1 MLLSAEHITKYQ
13 NEKCIL
19 EDVSFAIE
27 ERMKLGLIG
36 VNGVGKTTL
45 LRILAEEEY
54 LDSGRILR
62 KNGLRVHYLPQ
73 NPRFEEGKT
82 IYQCVLDAVNEKQ
95 REARTFEIQTM
106 LSKLGMR
113 DYEQKVEVLSGG
125 QRKRV
130 ALACALVT
138 ECDLLILDEPTNHL
152 DNDMVEWLERYLM
165 KYPKALLMVTHDRYF
180 LERITDHLMEM
191 DQGNL
196 YLYDGNYETYL
207 EKKEQ
212 RSQVEAVQL
221 KKRQKLLKKELAW
234 MRAGV
239 QARGT
244 KSQSRI
250 DRFYEL
256 RNQCRHTQEDTLSS
270 LDSIASRLG
279 RKIMEIT
286 NLCMGFE
293 GKLLFHDVNVQVKR
307 MDRIGIVGPNGCGKT
322 TLLNV
327 LAKQL
332 EPLSGEVVIGET
344 VKLGFFQQG
353 DDQMDL
359 SMRVID
365 YIRDQGDQIETSEG
379 SRSASQLLEQ
389 FLFPK
394 QLQYTQIG
402 RLSGGE
408 RRRLYLLKVLIA
420 SPNVLFLDEPTN
432 DLDIQT
438 LTILEDYLD
447 DFPGVIITVSH
458 DRYFL
463 DRICDSLFVFQSDG
477 TLREYAGGYSDYIA
491 RQSMES
497 EPSTTNRSAGK
508 SRTERSAIP
517 SFTPAERREF
527 EAIDEVIAGLEAA
540 IAELD
545 RQMDSL
551 QDQFDKIAVLAKQ
564 REQLS
569 QELDQKT
576 ERWMELQEQYDAIQA
591 ARKGR

>member
-13 NEKCIL
+13 NENSIL

-45 LRILAEEEY
+45 LRILAGEEH
-54 LDSGRILR
+54 LDSGRIIQQ
-62 KNGLRVHYLPQ
+62 NGLRVHYLPQ
-73 NPRFEEGKT
+73 NPRFQEGKT

-95 REARTFEIQTM
+95 REARTFEIQTI

-113 DYEQKVEVLSGG
+113 DYEQTVEVLSGG

-130 ALACALVT
+130 ALACALVS

-152 DNDMVEWLERYLM
+152 DNDMVEWLEHYLM

-180 LERITDHLMEM
+180 LERITDHLMEL
-191 DQGNL
+191 DRGNL

-207 EKKEQ
+207 EMKEQ
-212 RSQVEAVQL
+212 RSQMEAVQL

-256 RNQCRHTQEDTLSS
+256 RTQCRAKQDETMQSI
-270 LDSIASRLG
+270 DSITSRLG

-286 NLCMGFE
+286 DLRMGYDD
-293 GKLLFHDVNVQVKR
+293 KILFHDVNFRVKKR
-307 MDRIGIVGPNGCGKT
+307 DRIGIIGPNGCGKT

-327 LAKQL
+327 LSHNL

-344 VKLGFFQQG
+344 VKLGFFHQG

-365 YIRDQGDQIETSEG
+365 YIRDQGDQIQTTDG
-379 SRSASQLLEQ
+379 TRTAAQLLEQ

-394 QLQYTQIG
+394 QLQYTQIK

-447 DFPGVIITVSH
+447 TFPGVIITVSH

-463 DRICDSLFVFQSDG
+463 DRICDSLFVFQADG

-491 RQSMES
+491 RQAA
-497 EPSTTNRSAGK
+497 EPDLQTVNKSRGK
-508 SRTERSAIP
+508 SRAERSSIP
-517 SFTPAERREF
+517 SFTSSERREF
-527 EAIDEVIAGLEAA
+527 ESIDEVIAGLEAA
-540 IAELD
+540 IADIDL
-545 RQMDSL
+545 QMESR
-551 QDQFDKIAVLAKQ
+551 QDQFDEIAVLADQ
-564 REQLS
+564 REKLTRD
-569 QELDQKT
+569 LDLKT
-576 ERWMELQEQYDAIQA
+576 ERWMELQEKYDAIQA

>member
-45 LRILAEEEY
+45 LRILAQAEH
-54 LDSGRILR
+54 LDSGRIIR
-62 KNGLRVHYLPQ
+62 KSGLRVHYLPQ
-73 NPRFEEGKT
+73 NPRFEAGKT

-113 DYEQKVEVLSGG
+113 DYEQSVDVLSGG

-165 KYPKALLMVTHDRYF
+165 KYTKALLMVTHDRYF

-212 RSQVEAVQL
+212 RSQTEAVQL

-250 DRFYEL
+250 DRFYDL
-256 RNQCRHTQEDTLSS
+256 RKQCRNKQEDTMQS
-270 LDSIASRLG
+270 LDSITTRLG

-286 NLCMGFE
+286 DLSMGFDD
-293 GKLLFHDVNVQVKR
+293 KVLFHDVFIQVKK

-327 LAKQL
+327 LSKKL

-344 VKLGFFQQG
+344 VKLGFFHQG

-365 YIRDQGDQIETSEG
+365 YIRDQGDQIETTDG
-379 SRSASQLLEQ
+379 SRTASQLLEQ

-463 DRICDSLFVFQSDG
+463 DRICDSLLVFQNDG
-477 TLREYAGGYSDYIA
+477 TLREYAGGYSDYMA
-491 RQSMES
+491 RKATEAES
-497 EPSTTNRSAGK
+497 VSTSKSSGK
-508 SRTERSAIP
+508 SRTERSMIP

-527 EAIDEVIAGLEAA
+527 ESIDEVIAGLEAA
-540 IAELD
+540 IADID
-545 RQMDSL
+545 RQMESR
-551 QDQFDKIAVLAKQ
+551 QDQFDEIAGLADQ
-564 REQLS
+564 RDQLTK
-569 QELDQKT
+569 ELDQKT
-576 ERWMELQEQYDAIQA
+576 ERWMELQEKYDAIQA

>member
-45 LRILAEEEY
+45 LRILAQEEH
-54 LDSGRILR
+54 LDSGRIIR
-62 KNGLRVHYLPQ
+62 KSGLRVHYLPQ
-73 NPRFEEGKT
+73 NPRFEAGKT

-113 DYEQKVEVLSGG
+113 DYEQSVDVLSGG

-165 KYPKALLMVTHDRYF
+165 KYTKALLMVTHDRYF

-207 EKKEQ
+207 ERKEQ
-212 RSQVEAVQL
+212 RSQTEAVQL

-250 DRFYEL
+250 DRFYDL
-256 RNQCRHTQEDTLSS
+256 RKQCRNKQEETMQS
-270 LDSIASRLG
+270 LDSITTRLG

-286 NLCMGFE
+286 DLSMGFDD
-293 GKLLFHDVNVQVKR
+293 KVLFHDVFIQVKK

-327 LAKQL
+327 LSKKL

-344 VKLGFFQQG
+344 VKLGFFHQG

-365 YIRDQGDQIETSEG
+365 YIRDQGDQIETTDG
-379 SRSASQLLEQ
+379 SRTASQLLEQ

-463 DRICDSLFVFQSDG
+463 DRICDSLLVFQNDG
-477 TLREYAGGYSDYIA
+477 TLREYAGGYSDYMT
-491 RQSMES
+491 RQVTETES
-497 EPSTTNRSAGK
+497 VSTSKSSGK
-508 SRTERSAIP
+508 SRTERSMIP

-527 EAIDEVIAGLEAA
+527 ESIDEVIAGLEAA
-540 IAELD
+540 IAD
-545 RQMDSL
+545 IDQQMESR
-551 QDQFDKIAVLAKQ
+551 QDQFDEIAGLAD
-564 REQLS
+564 RRDQLTK
-569 QELDQKT
+569 ELDQKT
-576 ERWMELQEQYDAIQA
+576 ERWMELQEKYDAIQA

>member
-45 LRILAEEEY
+45 LRILAGEEH
-54 LDSGRILR
+54 LDSGRIIQQ
-62 KNGLRVHYLPQ
+62 NGLRVHYLPQ
-73 NPRFEEGKT
+73 NPRFQEGKT

-95 REARTFEIQTM
+95 REARTFEIQTI

-113 DYEQKVEVLSGG
+113 DYEQTVEVLSGG

-130 ALACALVT
+130 ALACALVS

-152 DNDMVEWLERYLM
+152 DNDMVEWLEHYLM

-180 LERITDHLMEM
+180 LERITDHLMEL
-191 DQGNL
+191 DRGNL

-207 EKKEQ
+207 EMKEQ
-212 RSQVEAVQL
+212 RSQMEAVQL

-256 RNQCRHTQEDTLSS
+256 RTQCRAKQDETMQSI
-270 LDSIASRLG
+270 DSITSRLG

-286 NLCMGFE
+286 DLRMGYDN
-293 GKLLFHDVNVQVKR
+293 KILFHDVNIRVKKR
-307 MDRIGIVGPNGCGKT
+307 DRIGIIGPNGCGKT

-327 LAKQL
+327 LSHNL

-344 VKLGFFQQG
+344 VKLGFFHQG

-365 YIRDQGDQIETSEG
+365 YIRDQGDQIQTTDG
-379 SRSASQLLEQ
+379 TRTAAQLLEQ

-394 QLQYTQIG
+394 QLQYTQIK

-447 DFPGVIITVSH
+447 TFPGVIITVSH

-463 DRICDSLFVFQSDG
+463 DRICDSLFVFQADG

-491 RQSMES
+491 RQAA
-497 EPSTTNRSAGK
+497 EPDLQTVNKSRGK
-508 SRTERSAIP
+508 SRAERSSIP
-517 SFTPAERREF
+517 SFTSSERREF
-527 EAIDEVIAGLEAA
+527 ESIDEVIAGLEAA
-540 IAELD
+540 IAD
-545 RQMDSL
+545 IDHQMESR
-551 QDQFDKIAVLAKQ
+551 QDQFDEIAVLADQ
-564 REQLS
+564 REKLTRD
-569 QELDQKT
+569 LDLKT
-576 ERWMELQEQYDAIQA
+576 ERWMELQEKYDAIQA

>member
-45 LRILAEEEY
+45 LRILAGEEH
-54 LDSGRILR
+54 LDSGRIIQQ
-62 KNGLRVHYLPQ
+62 NGLRVHYLPQ
-73 NPRFEEGKT
+73 NPRFQEGKT

-95 REARTFEIQTM
+95 REARTFEIQTI

-113 DYEQKVEVLSGG
+113 DYEQTVEVLSGG

-130 ALACALVT
+130 ALACALVS

-152 DNDMVEWLERYLM
+152 DNDMVEWLEHYLM

-180 LERITDHLMEM
+180 LERITDHLMEL
-191 DQGNL
+191 DRGNL

-207 EKKEQ
+207 EMKEQ
-212 RSQVEAVQL
+212 RSQMEAVQL

-256 RNQCRHTQEDTLSS
+256 RTQCRAKQDETMQSI
-270 LDSIASRLG
+270 DSITSRLG

-286 NLCMGFE
+286 DLRMGYDD
-293 GKLLFHDVNVQVKR
+293 KILFHDVNFRVKKR
-307 MDRIGIVGPNGCGKT
+307 DRIGIIGPNGCGKT

-327 LAKQL
+327 LSHNL

-344 VKLGFFQQG
+344 VKLGFFHQG

-365 YIRDQGDQIETSEG
+365 YIRDQGDQIQTTDG
-379 SRSASQLLEQ
+379 TRTAAQLLEQ

-394 QLQYTQIG
+394 QLQYTQIN

-447 DFPGVIITVSH
+447 TFPGVIITVSH

-463 DRICDSLFVFQSDG
+463 DRICDSLFVFQADG

-491 RQSMES
+491 RQAA
-497 EPSTTNRSAGK
+497 EPDLQTVNKSRGK
-508 SRTERSAIP
+508 SRAERSSIP
-517 SFTPAERREF
+517 SFTSSERREF
-527 EAIDEVIAGLEAA
+527 ESIDEVIAGLEAA
-540 IAELD
+540 IADIDL
-545 RQMDSL
+545 QMESR
-551 QDQFDKIAVLAKQ
+551 QDQFDEIAVLADQ
-564 REQLS
+564 REKLTRD
-569 QELDQKT
+569 LDLKT
-576 ERWMELQEQYDAIQA
+576 ERWMELQEKYDAIQA

>member
-45 LRILAEEEY
+45 LRILAGEEH
-54 LDSGRILR
+54 LDSGRIIQQ
-62 KNGLRVHYLPQ
+62 NGLRVHYLPQ
-73 NPRFEEGKT
+73 NPRFQEGKT

-95 REARTFEIQTM
+95 REARTFEIQTI

-113 DYEQKVEVLSGG
+113 DYEQTVEVLSGG

-130 ALACALVT
+130 ALACALVS

-152 DNDMVEWLERYLM
+152 DNDMVEWLEHYLM

-180 LERITDHLMEM
+180 LERITDHLMEL
-191 DQGNL
+191 DRGNL

-207 EKKEQ
+207 EMKEQ
-212 RSQVEAVQL
+212 RSQMEAVQL

-256 RNQCRHTQEDTLSS
+256 RTQCRAKQDETMQSI
-270 LDSIASRLG
+270 DSITSRLG

-286 NLCMGFE
+286 DLRMGYDD
-293 GKLLFHDVNVQVKR
+293 KILFHDVNIRVKKR
-307 MDRIGIVGPNGCGKT
+307 DRIGIIGPNGCGKT

-327 LAKQL
+327 LSHNL

-344 VKLGFFQQG
+344 VKLGFFHQG

-359 SMRVID
+359 SMWVID
-365 YIRDQGDQIETSEG
+365 YIRDQGDQIQTTDG
-379 SRSASQLLEQ
+379 TRTAAQLLEQ

-394 QLQYTQIG
+394 QLQYTQIK

-447 DFPGVIITVSH
+447 TFPGVIITVSH

-463 DRICDSLFVFQSDG
+463 DRICDSLFVFQADG

-491 RQSMES
+491 RQAA
-497 EPSTTNRSAGK
+497 EPDLQTVNKSRGK
-508 SRTERSAIP
+508 SRAERSSIP
-517 SFTPAERREF
+517 SFTSSERREF
-527 EAIDEVIAGLEAA
+527 ESIDEVIAGLEAA
-540 IAELD
+540 IAD
-545 RQMDSL
+545 IDHQMESR
-551 QDQFDKIAVLAKQ
+551 QDQFDEIAVLADQ
-564 REQLS
+564 REKLTRD
-569 QELDQKT
+569 LDLKT
-576 ERWMELQEQYDAIQA
+576 ERWMELQEKYDAIQA

>member
-45 LRILAEEEY
+45 LRILAGEEH
-54 LDSGRILR
+54 LDSGRIIQQ
-62 KNGLRVHYLPQ
+62 NGLRVHYLHQ
-73 NPRFEEGKT
+73 NPRFQEGKT

-95 REARTFEIQTM
+95 REARTFEIQTI
-106 LSKLGMR
+106 LFKLGMR
-113 DYEQKVEVLSGG
+113 DYEQTVEVLSGG

-130 ALACALVT
+130 ALACALVS

-152 DNDMVEWLERYLM
+152 DNDMVEWLEHYLM

-180 LERITDHLMEM
+180 LERITDHLMEL
-191 DQGNL
+191 DRGNL

-207 EKKEQ
+207 EMKEQ
-212 RSQVEAVQL
+212 RSQMEAVQL

-256 RNQCRHTQEDTLSS
+256 RTQCRAKQDETMQSI
-270 LDSIASRLG
+270 DSITSRLG

-286 NLCMGFE
+286 DLRMGYDD
-293 GKLLFHDVNVQVKR
+293 KILFHDVNIRVKKR
-307 MDRIGIVGPNGCGKT
+307 DRIGIIGPNGCGKT

-327 LAKQL
+327 LSHNL

-344 VKLGFFQQG
+344 VKLGFFHQG

-365 YIRDQGDQIETSEG
+365 YIRDQGDQIQTTDG
-379 SRSASQLLEQ
+379 TRTAAQLLEQ

-394 QLQYTQIG
+394 QLQYTQIK

-447 DFPGVIITVSH
+447 TFPGVIITVSH

-463 DRICDSLFVFQSDG
+463 DRICDSLFVFQADG

-491 RQSMES
+491 RQAA
-497 EPSTTNRSAGK
+497 EPDLQTVNKSRGK
-508 SRTERSAIP
+508 SRAERSSIP
-517 SFTPAERREF
+517 SFTSSERREF
-527 EAIDEVIAGLEAA
+527 ESIDEVIAGLEAA
-540 IAELD
+540 IAD
-545 RQMDSL
+545 IDHQMESR
-551 QDQFDKIAVLAKQ
+551 QDQFDEIAVLADQ
-564 REQLS
+564 REKLTRD
-569 QELDQKT
+569 LDLKT
-576 ERWMELQEQYDAIQA
+576 ERWMELQEKYDAIQA